1 MPASSAAPRTAL
13 PQQRGLEDG
22 APLAY
27 QGATNR
33 QDSPA
38 SMPLPPSE
46 NRTDSRPESCWAR
59 RASAAFLLLA
69 PLLYGL
75 LGLALGMDAN
85 WDLRNYHW
93 YNAHALLTGRLG
105 QDMLAAQMPSFYN
118 PLLDVPFFLLA
129 NHLPAPAA
137 GFVWSALQGLNL
149 SLLFL
154 IARATLRI
162 GTEGQRTAIAAGLAV
177 MGGLGGGTLGL
188 LGTTFHDNM
197 VSVGVLG
204 ALAVVL
210 CGLASLTGG
219 PARGAFLR
227 VGTAGL
233 MAGAAMGL
241 KNPSVI
247 YAVGLCLAFL
257 ALPAR
262 PWRRLWL
269 SFFFGIGVLGGLA
282 LFGGF
287 WMAHLWHDYGNP
299 VFPHMNH
306 IFKSPFAA
314 ISDYV
319 NVGFFPTSR
328 LERILFPVFFTFA
341 PLKVGEVPFFDLRIL
356 VLFVLVPVAA
366 VLAAALALPGKGAR
380 LRPRLRHD
388 PAPIADPAA
397 TRYLLT
403 AMAVMYALW
412 VVMFCIYRY
421 LVPLEILAPL
431 AIVMAAGLLPV
442 PRRAA
447 VVVAAV
453 LLLLVQATVRPA
465 DWGRVAWSD
474 RWVEAEVPPIED
486 PDHTM
491 VLMGGYWAISHVI
504 PAFPPRI
511 PFVRIQSNFLQ
522 PDSVGNGYLA
532 LLKDK
537 IGAHHGRFLMLSTIP
552 DTAGAA
558 KAALLLG
565 LRVDQDA
572 CRVIP
577 NNLGEPLNLCSVDR
591 VPMD

>member
-1 MPASSAAPRTAL
+1 MGGSTTIPIIAL
-13 PQQRGLEDG
+13 PQRRHLDAE
-22 APLAY
+22 AALAY
-27 QGATNR
+27 QGAANR

-38 SMPLPPSE
+38 AMPLPTSAPSPGG
-46 NRTDSRPESCWAR
+46 RRAR
-59 RASAAFLLLA
+59 RASVAFLLLA

-93 YNAHALLTGRLG
+93 YNAYALLTGRLG

-118 PLLDVPFFLLA
+118 PLLDIPFFLLA

-154 IARATLRI
+154 IARATLRV
-162 GTEGQRTAIAAGLAV
+162 GTEERRVAAAAALAV

-197 VSVGVLG
+197 ISLGVLG
-204 ALAVVL
+204 ALAVVVG
-210 CGLASLTGG
+210 GLPRLIGG
-219 PARGAFLR
+219 GARGAFAR
-227 VGTAGL
+227 VAGAGL

-257 ALPAR
+257 VLPAR

-269 SFFFGIGVLGGLA
+269 AFFFGIGVLGGLG

-306 IFKSPFAA
+306 VFKSPFAA
-314 ISDYV
+314 LSDYV
-319 NVGFFPTSR
+319 NVGFFPAST

-341 PLKVGEVPFFDLRIL
+341 PLKVGEVPFLDLRIL
-356 VLFVLVPVAA
+356 VLFVLVPA
-366 VLAAALALPGKGAR
+366 AAALALLRRAAR
-380 LRPRLRHD
+380 R
-388 PAPIADPAA
+388 PAPAGLAEAA
-397 TRYLLT
+397 AARYLLT
-403 AMAVMYALW
+403 AVAVTYALW

-421 LVPLEILAPL
+421 LVPLEMLAPL

-447 VVVAAV
+447 VAVAAA
-453 LLLLVQATVRPA
+453 LLVLVQATVRPA

-486 PDHTM
+486 PDDTM
-491 VLMGGYWAISHVI
+491 VLMAGYWAISHVI

-522 PDSVGNGYLA
+522 PDSVGNGHLA

-537 IGAHHGRFLMLSTIP
+537 IGAHRGRFLMLSTIP
-552 DTAGAA
+552 DTPGAA
-558 KAALLLG
+558 TAALLLG
-565 LRVDQDA
+565 LRVDQGA
-572 CRVIP
+572 CRAIP
-577 NNLGEPLNLCSVDR
+577 NNLGEPLNLCTVER